1 MTASIRRF
9 DIARWFT
16 PALCVV
22 SLLFVPV
29 ARADD
34 LKDGRAALTAGRL
47 DDAMKSFEKAA
58 AQGQA
63 AGRAGVGQVW
73 LRRRQY
79 DKAMEAFKLAERMDP
94 SLALAFY
101 GQGEV
106 LRRQEKCTE
115 ALPLLTKAT
124 ELDRKFPDA
133 QLALGDCYLQLKQYD
148 KANAAFSEGLKW
160 GPKWRPRF
168 LVALGTVE
176 SARDSLRAAGV
187 YFTRAREEAPGDPD
201 VRRSLG
207 EFYMSRGTW
216 ALATSELQAALNLD
230 TTDIELRYSY
240 AQALNFAGDRNN
252 EALEQYQLVA
262 ARDRDFA
269 PGQLGL
275 GTMLFRAG
283 NQGKV
288 PAYHQQAVEPLKHY
302 TQLDPSDC
310 RGWSALGRN
319 YYYMKM
325 PDDAFTA
332 MQKAEQLCVGGN
344 KEMYN
349 VLGHLYADRKEW
361 GKALENFAKGD
372 PNPRDQLSIAQIMVF
387 QCNQQTADSV
397 WCTRADS
404 VYRGIVQR
412 DSTTSEARF
421 ALVELG
427 KLHFRQ
433 KDYEGAIQ
441 LLERRN
447 RMDPPNAD
455 AYYYIGLSRNV
466 MKQYPEALAA
476 LRRSVELDSTKGDRY
491 FWLGVVSDAMKQ
503 TDDAQRSFERS
514 VQLDSTSALAGK
526 AYRQLGFYRLLA
538 KDWNGAVRLLERAVA
553 LDAKDVQAYVWLA
566 QGYQNA
572 GNRSKAME
580 SYRKALE
587 LDPNQPDAKKGIQ
600 VLSAAPS
607 KGASP

>member
-1 MTASIRRF
+1 
-9 DIARWFT
+9 
-16 PALCVV
+16 
-22 SLLFVPV
+22 
-29 ARADD
+29 
-34 LKDGRAALTAGRL
+34 
-47 DDAMKSFEKAA
+47 MKSFEKAA
-58 AQGQA
+58 SAGQA

-79 DKAMEAFKLAERMDP
+79 EKAAEAFKLAERMDP
-94 SLALAFY
+94 SLALAHY

-106 LRRQEKCTE
+106 LRRQGKCTE
-115 ALPLLTKAT
+115 AIPLLAKAT

-133 QLALGDCYLQLKQYD
+133 QLALGDCQLQLKQYD

-230 TTDIELRYSY
+230 TTDIELRFAY

-262 ARDRDFA
+262 ARDKEFA

-288 PAYHQQAVEPLKHY
+288 PSYHEQAVAPLKHY
-302 TQLDPSDC
+302 TELEPDSC

-319 YYYMKM
+319 YYYMKK
-325 PDDAFTA
+325 PDEAFSA
-332 MQKAEQLCVGGN
+332 MQRAEQLCAHGN

-361 GKALENFAKGD
+361 GKALENFAQGD

-387 QCNQQTADSV
+387 QCNMQTADSV

-404 VYRGIVQR
+404 VYTSIVTR
-412 DSTTSEARF
+412 DSTSSEGKF
-421 ALVELG
+421 AMVELG
-427 KLHFRQ
+427 KLKFRK
-433 KDYEGAIQ
+433 KDYDGTIAM
-441 LLERRN
+441 LERRN
-447 RMDPPNAD
+447 RLTPPSAD

-466 MKQYPEALAA
+466 MKQYPEAQAA

-491 FWLGVVSDAMKQ
+491 FWLGAVSDAMKQ
-503 TDDAQRSFERS
+503 PEDARVAFERS
-514 VQLDSTSALAGK
+514 VQFDSSSALAGK

-538 KDWNGAVRLLERAVA
+538 KDWNGAVRLLERAVQ